1 MANFDKWTEDYEAYT
16 KNPPKPGAILRA
28 YGEGAIARLD
38 VELVENK
45 PPFVYGR
52 AFVPCLVGCELGWF
66 LQAYDSTTSHG
77 WKCILLPK
85 AREDCLRRM
94 GLKKLCIPIKALKVV
109 RHSQTGNSL
118 LCEVAEYLSKEELEA
133 LEPCSIPNNSESS
146 PS

>member
-1 MANFDKWTEDYEAYT
+1 MADIAKWTQDFEDHM

-28 YGEGAIARLD
+28 YGDGGIARLD

-52 AFVPCLVGCELGWF
+52 AYVPCIVGHQLGWF
-66 LQAYDSTTSHG
+66 LQSYDSTAAHG

-94 GLKKLCIPIKALKVV
+94 GLKKLSIPVMALKVV

-118 LCEVAEYLSKEELEA
+118 LCEVAEYLTKEQLEA
-133 LEPCSIPNNSESS
+133 LNPPAPAVAENA
-146 PS
+146 